1 MEGGVFSC
9 VVAVGAAGAVIPA
22 DVVEAGSLRTPVMEQ
37 PCVRVQGCFI
47 ANGIRT
53 DGSFP

>member
-1 MEGGVFSC
+1 VEGGVFSC